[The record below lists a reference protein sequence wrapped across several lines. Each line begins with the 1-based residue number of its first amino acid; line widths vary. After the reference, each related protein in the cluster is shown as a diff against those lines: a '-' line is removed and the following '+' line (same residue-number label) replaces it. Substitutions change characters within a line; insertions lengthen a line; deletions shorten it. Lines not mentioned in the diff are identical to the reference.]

1 MTAVL
6 ALARARWRTALSYRL
21 AMVLSLAGLLLSV
34 VPVYFI
40 AEALQPTMADAIRGQ
55 GDDYFGFVVLGMITF
70 SFLGPAI
77 NGLRD
82 AVQRGIRTG
91 TLEAVL
97 GTPRSPATIL
107 AGLTA
112 YDFLWTALRGT
123 LFLGAALL
131 LGASVLP
138 DRIPLAIGILGVTA
152 LAHVPFGMM
161 AAASVLAFRTAGPF
175 PRLVVV
181 ASALLGGVYYP
192 THVIPAWIEG
202 LSAAFPLTYGLRS
215 LRAALLEGA
224 PASALTADLTI
235 LAVLTFV
242 LSGLG
247 WLCLVAGL
255 RYARRNGNLTTY

>member
-1 MTAVL
+1 MTAAL
-6 ALARARWRTALSYRL
+6 ALVRARWRTALSYRL

-40 AEALQPTMADAIRGQ
+40 AGALQPTMADVIRGQ
-55 GDDYFGFVVLGMITF
+55 GDEYFGFVVVGMITF

-91 TLEAVL
+91 TLEALL
-97 GTPRSPATIL
+97 GTPRSPATVL
-107 AGLTA
+107 AGLA
-112 YDFLWTALRGT
+112 GYDFLWTALRGG
-123 LFLGAALL
+123 LFLGAALV

-138 DRIPLAIGILGVTA
+138 DRIPLAMGILALIV

-161 AAASVLAFRTAGPF
+161 AAASVLAFRTAGPV

-181 ASALLGGVYYP
+181 SSALLGGVYYP
-192 THVIPAWIEG
+192 THVIPSWIES
-202 LSAAFPLTYGLRS
+202 LSAAFPLTYGLRA

-224 PASALTADLTI
+224 PVSALAGDLAI
-235 LAVLTFV
+235 LTVLTAM
-242 LSGLG
+242 LLG
-247 WLCLVAGL
+247 VGWFCLAAGL
-255 RYARRNGNLTTY
+255 RYARRNGNLATY